1 MNEDAPTMSTA
12 TAGGAGF
19 SGKAAATGP
28 NAGIDPVMNFKKK
41 VQKRKKEMK
50 EAYNKKQC
58 PSGPSKLYQYKVSLP
73 EVGETIVYA
82 NSVNELTQKIRLL
95 INPRYRGDV
104 KIERI
109 MRGDAG
115 KFFMNKRSKHLANV
129 NENED
134 VKMKQQMANSK
145 IAIEKKKIQLKK
157 QQLQKQL
164 QMKTQS
170 LKKQARAGAE
180 QDETR

>member
-19 SGKAAATGP
+19 SHKAAATGP

-41 VQKRKKEMK
+41 VQKRKKQMK
-50 EAYNKKQC
+50 EDIKLQPN
-58 PSGPSKLYQYKVSLP
+58 GPSKLYQYKVSLP

-115 KFFMNKRSKHLANV
+115 KFFMNKRMKHLANV
-129 NENED
+129 NEAED
-134 VKMKQQMANSK
+134 ERMKQEMAQSK
-145 IAIEKKKIQLKK
+145 IAIEKKKIMLKK

>member
-1 MNEDAPTMSTA
+1 MMTTGFTGASAPKGP
-12 TAGGAGF
+12 TAGF
-19 SGKAAATGP
+19 
-28 NAGIDPVMNFKKK
+28 DPVMKFRKKIK
-41 VQKRKKEMK
+41 DQLQIAKRKKLKEGIEMK
-50 EAYNKKQC
+50 N
-58 PSGPSKLYQYKVSLP
+58 GLFQYKVSLP

>member
-28 NAGIDPVMNFKKK
+28 NAGIDPIMNFKKK

-50 EAYNKKQC
+50 EANKLQ